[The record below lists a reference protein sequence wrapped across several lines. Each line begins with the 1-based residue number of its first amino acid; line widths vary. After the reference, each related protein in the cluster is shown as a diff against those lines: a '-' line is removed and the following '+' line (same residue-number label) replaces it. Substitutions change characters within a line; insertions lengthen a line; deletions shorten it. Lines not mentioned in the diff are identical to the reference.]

1 METKHGRGCVYS
13 IRYHLV
19 WCVKYRKKILDGA
32 VASYLESVLRRTA
45 LENGIDIVEMNVG
58 DGDHV
63 HILIDCT
70 PRHFIPDVLKSFK
83 GTSARWLFRQ
93 FPELRKKLWGG
104 SVWNPSYFAATV
116 SDNTT
121 QQIERYIREQNEDE
135 SGEESQDD

>member
-1 METKHGRGCVYS
+1 METRHGRGCVYS

-32 VASYLESVLRRTA
+32 VASYLESVLRKTA
-45 LENGIDIVEMNVG
+45 LENGIDIVEINVG

-104 SVWNPSYFAATV
+104 NVWNPSYFAATV

-135 SGEESQDD
+135 SGEESPDD

>member
-1 METKHGRGCVYS
+1 METRHGRGCVYS

-32 VASYLESVLRRTA
+32 VAPYLESVLRRTA

-70 PRHFIPDVLKSFK
+70 PNR
-83 GTSARWLFRQ
+83 
-93 FPELRKKLWGG
+93 
-104 SVWNPSYFAATV
+104 
-116 SDNTT
+116 
-121 QQIERYIREQNEDE
+121 
-135 SGEESQDD
+135 